1 MQHQHEIS
9 GIYLFVIRIITAI
22 IRIII
27 AIISIM
33 KLIFADVT
41 VLQMLNTGNSCN
53 H

>member
-9 GIYLFVIRIITAI
+9 GINLFVIRVITA
-22 IRIII
+22 III

-41 VLQMLNTGNSCN
+41 VLQMLDTGNSCN